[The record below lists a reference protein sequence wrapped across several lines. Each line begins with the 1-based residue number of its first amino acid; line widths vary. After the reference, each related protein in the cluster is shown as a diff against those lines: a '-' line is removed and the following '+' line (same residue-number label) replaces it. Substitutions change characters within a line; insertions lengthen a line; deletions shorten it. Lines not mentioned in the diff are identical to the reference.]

1 MFALTPEQLALQARA
16 REVAQSDVKARAAE
30 VDRTEQY
37 PWDNVERLKAG
48 GFVGMTI
55 PIEYGGQGLGWLDAV
70 LVTEEMSRA
79 CAVTGR
85 IAVETNMGAIS
96 AVLAYGSHEQK
107 QLAAGM
113 GLDGRS
119 AERRVGKEGVSTCR
133 FRWSPYHLK
142 KKTTRE

>member
-70 LVTEEMSRA
+70 LVTEERA
-79 CAVTGR
+79 EEPGVGN
-85 IAVETNMGAIS
+85 EG
-96 AVLAYGSHEQK
+96 Y
-107 QLAAGM
+107 
-113 GLDGRS
+113 
-119 AERRVGKEGVSTCR
+119 RRVCPRGVPCPS
-133 FRWSPYHLK
+133 K
-142 KKTTRE
+142 KNKNTNNAILQII